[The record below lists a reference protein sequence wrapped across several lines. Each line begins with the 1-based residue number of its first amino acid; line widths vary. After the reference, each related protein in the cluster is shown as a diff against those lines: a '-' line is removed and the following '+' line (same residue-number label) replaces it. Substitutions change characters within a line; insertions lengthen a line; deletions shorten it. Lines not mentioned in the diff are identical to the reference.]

1 MNVLLIEDES
11 KVANFIEKGLSE
23 NGYHVTISYDGKTGK
38 RMAGQEDFDII
49 ILDVMLPYI
58 NGFDLCKQLRSEKI
72 NVPILILSALGTI
85 DDKIEGFEHGADD
98 YLVKPFHFKE
108 LLLRLQALSRR
119 NNANV
124 FEEAPLISGD
134 IYLDRERKIAKR
146 GDKEI
151 ILTAKEYALLE
162 LFMQNKNK
170 VLSRSFIAERVWG
183 NAFDVSSN
191 LIDVYINYLRNKIDK
206 GFDHK
211 TVHTVVGMG
220 YTFKQW

>member
-23 NGYHVTISYDGKTGK
+23 NGHHVTISYDGNTGK
-38 RMAGQEDFDII
+38 RMAQQEDFDII

-58 NGFDLCKQLRSEKI
+58 NGFELCKQLRAEKI

-85 DDKIEGFEHGADD
+85 DDKTEGFEHGADD

-108 LLLRLQALSRR
+108 LLLRINALSRR
-119 NNANV
+119 NNSNV

-151 ILTAKEYALLE
+151 VLTAKEYALLE

-170 VLSRSFIAERVWG
+170 VLPRSFIAERVWG

-206 GFDHK
+206 GFDYK
-211 TVHTVVGMG
+211 TVHTVVGLG
-220 YTFKQW
+220 YTFKQR